1 MLDQKVNG
9 LEKNN
14 KKRNRNPLTESIFK
28 TQSFLSFFFLQ
39 FVQILRVSLLVSKA
53 RSPIRGINAAV
64 GIFLWDHSQKV
75 LQ

>member
-1 MLDQKVNG
+1 MLDQKRKWT
-9 LEKNN
+9 EK
-14 KKRNRNPLTESIFK
+14 KKSNRNPLIERIFK